1 MKKLYNLFNQCAR
14 RTLFLHK
21 TTLLLL
27 IAIGLF
33 GLNESAWA
41 YVNQQYTCTGY
52 SYSIPSQTG
61 YTWITLKG
69 TSFNGSFSQDVSDNS
84 GYNEKHSKAFAS
96 APSTWD
102 VTATMYA
109 KPKDD
114 YKFVGW
120 YSNNTG
126 SGTALSSSTSNN
138 CKYETTVKADKGS
151 GNPARNFY
159 AIFAK
164 FKSSA
169 TEVDFGDVVLNS
181 GSTTKTFTIDC
192 HNVGTWSNPSG
203 LSGIFSA
210 SLSNNK
216 TDNSQHTCTVTVTLN
231 PTTLGSVNQTLT
243 VTTSRGGSI
252 QVTVKAKVVTTY
264 YGRAE
269 SYSSPSAG
277 GGTYINCNGN
287 TPSGAS
293 SYITSDY
300 SNWDKSG
307 QTSAPSCPAYFA
319 ALANDGYEFVGWY
332 TGENGTGTQ
341 KSGNA
346 TYTENFTVNSTSSS
360 SRTTIK
366 RYAYFKALQY
376 YYFKAQANKV
386 GEGTVYASFSNSS
399 FTAATA
405 NTSER
410 AAALAQT
417 QSTITPTAYFKA
429 VESNP
434 LYHFAG
440 WFTDATCTDA
450 NRVSTNLEYSVVM
463 SKSDKTSEATALTQ
477 TLYAKFVQ
485 ELTPEIKAAG
495 FTYSNPTNMLVGDEF
510 ANAFS
515 FLNTSSIGSG
525 LTVESSNEN
534 IVTYA
539 NNKIT
544 ATGEGDAN
552 ITFTQTKTSIIKE
565 GTFTFNFHV
574 DLVPNS
580 LNLNIAATQNK
591 LVGQEITNVIKNKN
605 SDATVKW
612 SSTDETIAK
621 YDVAN
626 NKIVIPNS
634 QSKQFESKTITI
646 KIWQEATAKYAA
658 SGEKTITLTVT
669 KTEPIFTLDK
679 SALELEQ
686 TATLSF
692 ENVNGASVVFSKDGV
707 VSYNAN
713 TGIISAVAV
722 GETKMTV
729 TQQQTGSIAYKQQE
743 FNITVSKKTPTL
755 IVKMGGA
762 VQTNNEMS
770 VAKGSKVTVTFEEN
784 SDADV
789 VVTPVEGRQYAS
801 YVNGVMTAGV
811 AGQTAKY
818 RATLPE
824 TDTYQTK
831 SVEFKLKVTANSS
844 HLPMNPSNITLGS
857 GSATDWTHS
866 YTDISF
872 SGIPDKLSFKYKYD
886 YTEVTNISAPTLSYE
901 ALSDAAKKGLN
912 INIFDLPKNW
922 SNERKGVGNQHMLY
936 VEASKDGQKW
946 NIVWENNEA
955 TTTDVQSLDEPIS
968 LPDTVRYLRFHHSCN
983 YSNTYSNI
991 SITERHSVDNPSP
1004 ASIDFGKAIVN
1015 SNTITRETNVNW
1027 CNVAPVTV
1035 TSNDPRIT
1043 VTPSSFGDF
1052 EQSGSQTLTF
1062 HYTPAGAD
1070 ETVNATITL
1079 SNGDNTYNKTI
1090 SVKAATV
1097 RRPQTFTWN
1106 ATLASTGFAMNT
1118 EEQYPDISIPVIA
1131 TATSNGRVTFTS
1143 KDESKIKVVADTA
1156 LLAVGNGKVEIT
1168 AHVEGD
1174 AQYQDADS
1182 TVWFTVTALQK
1193 QSITW
1198 KQNLRGLLTTKDTVH
1213 LKARA
1218 SSGMS
1223 IEYESL
1229 DTNVVKVRDSVLTIV
1244 AAGKTYVRAKQKG
1257 GKDKNGVEWLE
1268 IAQDNYVIVRNPN
1281 AQCDEV
1287 AVYISQITLSK
1298 DCKQVDSLLAGI
1310 PKRLTFSAM
1319 HGKKSSLVGGVS
1331 YSPLKVEQYSK
1342 RNEKWDW
1349 YEVFNYVVGT
1359 TSTKYG
1365 ETETDEMILDESAT
1379 KIRFS
1384 TLETGTTH
1392 TITNIEVSRKRLLS
1406 ANVQSFDEQAETGAI
1421 WEREITVTHSNIDV
1435 LAITTKKNLL
1445 APSVPTLGEG
1455 CGSYGNDAFK
1465 VSFTPQEK
1473 YTDYYDT
1480 IVITDGK
1487 ASETHTIEI
1496 PVHLYSKGLTQAIN
1510 DFNVPATALSTDANI
1525 TLSATADS
1533 EETVKFA
1540 TSDTTKARIV
1550 NGNELEIVAAGTVKV
1565 YAMQA
1570 GNAKYD
1576 SVAVEKTLVISKVTP
1591 VIAENEKPAAEN
1603 VRYNGTWDNSL
1614 LTGGAARVTWRGVA
1628 DTEVAGQFV
1637 WSENVDETITNIPNT
1652 YNRSVTFKPKDSGK
1666 FNEVTF
1672 TMPVNVLR
1680 AVSSIVVDNKTIIVS
1695 LPEESVNF
1703 DLSTLVSEH
1712 IGGGNVTFD
1721 FIDEVTTATINGV
1734 TFVPSAYGEYAI
1746 RATIAQTEYYTSET
1760 ADFTVSV
1767 IEGILFD
1774 GTNTE
1779 SLTADDPVIINSNVT
1794 IGYGESVEV
1803 KALTI
1808 NGGNTL
1814 TIANGGK
1821 LTVGAD
1827 NSFNRDAYGNIV
1839 IEAGGKLLL
1848 NEGEVHLNEFTLQS
1862 TFDSE
1867 NPMSGQVFNQN
1878 KLIMHGDAY
1887 FIMDIDPSGETSYG
1901 WYKFSVPFPVDE
1913 LRGITRWENND
1924 WKPLTNE
1931 VNYAVMKYH
1940 ENLRAQGKY
1949 GWKKYTGILQ
1959 PGEGY
1964 SITTD
1969 TTINRYRFKKADTA
1983 AFDTCKTYNLIAS
1996 EQGIE
2001 TDLGWNSLG
2010 NRTMEYVSLK
2020 NAPGAVVQVY
2030 DHNTN
2035 EYHSED
2041 ATLCSFVVGA
2051 AYFVQAIEN
2060 NSSFRLNAS
2069 ESNQT
2074 MLRAPQRVAEDNDE
2088 CRISLSLMANGHKKD
2103 MLIVTCD
2110 DQAQATY
2117 TRGKDVQKM
2126 GATTGAKAARI
2137 WVNAKGTNLCAY
2149 NTAFSSNDQA
2159 IIPLNIYA
2167 PTQGEYTLKLNYQP
2181 AEEVYLRRNGI
2192 IVWNMEMGDYFA
2204 DFAAG
2209 TDNSYDLLVIRH
2221 APNTATGIDAI
2232 DSENDKNGTIF
2243 VEKIIVNDQLYI
2255 LRDGTLYD
2263 AQGRVVTNR

>member
-1 MKKLYNLFNQCAR
+1 MKV
-14 RTLFLHK
+14 
-21 TTLLLL
+21 
-27 IAIGLF
+27 
-33 GLNESAWA
+33 SAA
-41 YVNQQYTCTGY
+41 SFPSTSGYVYVATSNSGPS
-52 SYSIPSQTG
+52 SYSLSSADAEKTKLSI
-61 YTWITLKG
+61 
-69 TSFNGSFSQDVSDNS
+69 FGSKVSQDF
-84 GYNEKHSKAFAS
+84 YLFAS
-96 APSTWD
+96 PKSDYSFKGWSKTSS
-102 VTATMYA
+102 ATSGDTSN
-109 KPKDD
+109 PKIVSLSG
-114 YKFVGW
+114 K
-120 YSNNTG
+120 S
-126 SGTALSSSTSNN
+126 SGTVTDGP
-138 CKYETTVKADKGS
+138 Y
-151 GNPARNFY
+151 Y

-181 GSTTKTFTIDC
+181 GSTTKTFTIAC

-203 LSGIFSA
+203 LSGMFSA

-252 QVTVKAKVVTTY
+252 TVTVKAKVVTTF
-264 YGRAE
+264 YGLARSHSDPA
-269 SYSSPSAG
+269 AG
-277 GGTYINCNGN
+277 GGTWVSCNN
-287 TPSGAS
+287 SKPSKD
-293 SYITSDY
+293 SDY
-300 SNWDKSG
+300 QANDQSNWSKDN
-307 QTSAPSCPAYFA
+307 QTSSPTCSAYFEA
-319 ALANDGYEFVGWY
+319 KAYDGYEFVGWY
-332 TGENGTGTQ
+332 TKSEADGSGTK
-341 KSGNA
+341 KSSELS
-346 TYTENFTVNSTSSS
+346 YTESFTVSSQSSS
-360 SRTTIK
+360 SRTTID
-366 RYAYFKALQY
+366 RYAHFKALQY

-386 GEGTVYASFSNSS
+386 GNGTVYASFTDGS
-399 FTAATA
+399 FSAASAT
-405 NTSER
+405 TSER
-410 AAALAQT
+410 ATTLAQT

-429 VESNP
+429 VESDNK
-434 LYHFAG
+434 YHFAG
-440 WFTDATCTDA
+440 WYSDAACTDA
-450 NRVSTNLEYSVVM
+450 NRVSTELTYSVNLGY
-463 SKSDKTSEATALTQ
+463 STATSDASPLTK

-485 ELTPEIKAAG
+485 ELTPEIKAQG
-495 FTYSNPTNMLVGDEF
+495 FTYSDPTTMLVGDEF

-605 SDATVKW
+605 SDASVKW

-621 YDVAN
+621 YDVTS

-669 KTEPIFTLDK
+669 KTEPIFNLDK
-679 SALELEQ
+679 TALELEQ
-686 TATLSF
+686 TVTLSF
-692 ENVNGASVVFSKDGV
+692 ENISGASVVFSKDGV

-770 VAKGSKVTVTFEEN
+770 VAKGNTVQVTFDKV

-824 TDTYQTK
+824 TDTYQSK
-831 SVEFKLKVTANSS
+831 SVEFSLIVTPNTS

-866 YTDISF
+866 YTEISF

-912 INIFDLPKNW
+912 LNIFDLPKNW
-922 SNERKGVGNQHMLY
+922 SNARKGVGNQHMLY

-955 TTTDVQSLDEPIS
+955 TTTEVQPLDEPIS

-1035 TSNDPRIT
+1035 TSDDPRIT

-1079 SNGDNTYNKTI
+1079 SNGDDTYNKTI
-1090 SVKAATV
+1090 SVTAATV

-1106 ATLASTGFAMNT
+1106 AMLASTGFAMNT
-1118 EEQYPDISIPVIA
+1118 EEQYPNISIPVIA

-1174 AQYQDADS
+1174 AQYQAADS

-1193 QSITW
+1193 QSIKW

-1213 LKARA
+1213 LNARA

-1268 IAQDNYVIVRNPN
+1268 IAQDNYVIVRDPN

-1287 AVYISQITLSK
+1287 AVYISEITLSK

-1392 TITNIEVSRKRLLS
+1392 TIKNIEVSRKSVLS
-1406 ANVQSFDEQAETGAI
+1406 ADVQSFDEDVETGAI

-1435 LAITTKKNLL
+1435 LAISTKKNLL
-1445 APSVPTLGEG
+1445 NSSVSALGEG
-1455 CGSYGNDAFK
+1455 CGSYGDDAFT

-1487 ASETHTIEI
+1487 VSETHTIEI

-1510 DFNVPATALSTDANI
+1510 DFNAPATALSTDANI
-1525 TLSATADS
+1525 TLSATASS

-1576 SVAVEKTLVISKVTP
+1576 SVAVEKTMVISKVTP

-1614 LTGGAARVTWRGVA
+1614 LTGGVARVTWRGVA
-1628 DTEVAGQFV
+1628 DTEVAGKFV

-1672 TMPVNVLR
+1672 TMPVNVQR
-1680 AVSSIVVDNKTIIVS
+1680 AVSSIAVDNKTIIVS

-1734 TFVPSAYGEYAI
+1734 TFTPSAYDEYAI
-1746 RATIAQTEYYTSET
+1746 RATSAQTDYYTSET

-1779 SLTADDPVIINSNVT
+1779 SLTSDDPVIINSNVT

-1827 NSFNRDAYGNIV
+1827 NSFNRDAYGNIIV
-1839 IEAGGKLLL
+1839 EAGGKLIL

-1867 NPMSGQVFNQN
+1867 NPMSGQVINQQN
-1878 KLIMHGDAY
+1878 IIMHGDAY
-1887 FIMDIDPSGETSYG
+1887 FVLDLDPSGEASPG
-1901 WYKFSVPFPVDE
+1901 WYDFTVPFPVDE
-1913 LRGITRWENND
+1913 LNGITRLGDNGEWQ
-1924 WKPLTNE
+1924 TIVNE
-1931 VNYAVMKYH
+1931 RNYAVMDFH
-1940 ENLRAQGKY
+1940 EELFAQGKS

-1959 PGEGY
+1959 PGRGY
-1964 SITTD
+1964 TM
-1969 TTINRYRFKKADTA
+1969 TIDCEINTYRFKMAENGVFNSSMTQA
-1983 AFDTCKTYNLIAS
+1983 LQAS
-1996 EQGIE
+1996 AGGV
-2001 TDLGWNSLG
+2001 DNHLGWNSVG
-2010 NRTMEYVSLK
+2010 NGTMSYVSFENAPSEYVQL
-2020 NAPGAVVQVY
+2020 Y
-2030 DHNTN
+2030 DHADRKYVPVRCT
-2035 EYHSED
+2035 D
-2041 ATLCSFVVGA
+2041 KTFVVGA
-2051 AYFVQAIEN
+2051 SYFIQAEDGATIDMEI
-2060 NSSFRLNAS
+2060 SDVTSDL
-2069 ESNQT
+2069 
-2074 MLRAPQRVAEDNDE
+2074 LRAPQRVQNDDI
-2088 CRISLSLMANGHKKD
+2088 CRVDLSLTYAGKVADYMF
-2103 MLIVTCD
+2103 ITCRD
-2110 DQAQATY
+2110 DAQPTY
-2117 TRGKDVQKM
+2117 TIGKDVAKM
-2126 GATTGAKAARI
+2126 GETSEASTARI
-2137 WVNAKGTNLCAY
+2137 WSNAKGANLCAVDVAY
-2149 NTAFSSNDQA
+2149 NDNQA
-2159 IIPLNIYA
+2159 IIPLNIKA
-2167 PTQGEYTLKLNYQP
+2167 PKAGEYAIALDSNP
-2181 AEEVYLRRNGI
+2181 AEEVYLRQYGI
-2192 IVWNMEMGDYFA
+2192 IVWNMAMGEYYA
-2204 DFAAG
+2204 YLTAG
-2209 TDNSYDLLVIRH
+2209 TDSSYDLLVIRH
-2221 APNTATGIDAI
+2221 RAPNTATGIDAI
-2232 DSENDKNGTIF
+2232 DGDNDNNGTIF
-2243 VEKIIVNDQLYI
+2243 VEKMIVNGQLYI

-2263 AQGRVVTNR
+2263 AQGKKVTNL

>member
-1 MKKLYNLFNQCAR
+1 MKV
-14 RTLFLHK
+14 
-21 TTLLLL
+21 
-27 IAIGLF
+27 
-33 GLNESAWA
+33 SAA
-41 YVNQQYTCTGY
+41 SFPSTSGYVYVATSNSGPS
-52 SYSIPSQTG
+52 SYSLSSDYAEETKYSLGSKWTG
-61 YTWITLKG
+61 YTTV
-69 TSFNGSFSQDVSDNS
+69 SQDFYLFASPKSDYSFKGWSKTSSATSGDTSNPKKVSLSGKNS
-84 GYNEKHSKAFAS
+84 G
-96 APSTWD
+96 T
-102 VTATMYA
+102 VTDGPY
-109 KPKDD
+109 
-114 YKFVGW
+114 
-120 YSNNTG
+120 
-126 SGTALSSSTSNN
+126 
-138 CKYETTVKADKGS
+138 
-151 GNPARNFY
+151 Y

-164 FKSSA
+164 LKSSA

-203 LSGIFSA
+203 LSGMFSA

-277 GGTYINCNGN
+277 GGTYISCNGN

-300 SNWDKSG
+300 SNWNKSG

-399 FTAATA
+399 YTSANAT
-405 NTSER
+405 TSER

-495 FTYSNPTNMLVGDEF
+495 FTYSNPTSMLVGDEI

-552 ITFTQTKTSIIKE
+552 ITFTQTKTGIIKE

-634 QSKQFESKTITI
+634 QSKLFESKTITI

-669 KTEPIFTLDK
+669 KTEPIFNLDK

-692 ENVNGASVVFSKDGV
+692 ENINGASVVFSKDGV

-770 VAKGSKVTVTFEEN
+770 VAKGSTVTVTFEEN

-789 VVTPVEGRQYAS
+789 VVTPVEGKQYAS

-811 AGQTAKY
+811 AGHTATY
-818 RATLPE
+818 CATLPATE
-824 TDTYQTK
+824 TYQSK

-844 HLPMNPSNITLGS
+844 HLPMTPNTITLGS

-866 YTDISF
+866 YTEISF
-872 SGIPDKLSFKYKYD
+872 SGIPDKLSFKYQYI
-886 YTEVTNISAPTLSYE
+886 YTAVTSISAPTLSYE
-901 ALSDAAKKGLN
+901 ALSKEAKAGLN
-912 INIFDLPKNW
+912 AIIWDLPKNW
-922 SNERKGVGNQHMLY
+922 SNARKGVGNQHMLY

-955 TTTDVQSLDEPIS
+955 TTTEVQDLDEPIS

-983 YSNTYSNI
+983 FSNTYSNI

-1004 ASIDFGKAIVN
+1004 ESIDFGKAIVN
-1015 SNTITRETNVNW
+1015 SNAITRETNVNW

-1070 ETVNATITL
+1070 ETVNAQITL

-1090 SVKAATV
+1090 SVTAATV

-1106 ATLASTGFAMNT
+1106 ETLASTGFAMNT

-1168 AHVEGD
+1168 AHVDGD
-1174 AQYQDADS
+1174 AQYQSADS
-1182 TVWFTVTALQK
+1182 TVEFTVTALQK

-1213 LKARA
+1213 LNARA

-1229 DTNVVKVRDSVLTIV
+1229 DTNVVKVKDSVLTVV

-1268 IAQDNYVIVRNPN
+1268 IAHDNYVIVRNPN
-1281 AQCDEV
+1281 AQCEEV
-1287 AVYISQITLSK
+1287 AVYISKITLSK

-1319 HGKKSSLVGGVS
+1319 HGKKSSIVGGVS

-1365 ETETDEMILDESAT
+1365 ETETDKMILDESAT

-1392 TITNIEVSRKRLLS
+1392 TITNIEVSRKSVLS
-1406 ANVQSFDEQAETGAI
+1406 ADVQSFDEQVETGAI

-1435 LAITTKKNLL
+1435 LAISTKKNLL
-1445 APSVPTLGEG
+1445 NPSVSALGEG
-1455 CGSYGNDAFK
+1455 CDSYGNDTFK

-1496 PVHLYSKGLTQAIN
+1496 PVHLYSTGLTQAIN
-1510 DFNVPATALSTDANI
+1510 DFNAPATALSTDANI
-1525 TLSATADS
+1525 TLSATASS

-1570 GNAKYD
+1570 GNVKYD

-1628 DTEVAGQFV
+1628 DTEVAGKFV

-1672 TMPVNVLR
+1672 TMPVNVQR
-1680 AVSSIVVDNKTIIVS
+1680 AVSSIAVDNKTIIVS

-1721 FIDEVTTATINGV
+1721 FTDEVTTATIDGV
-1734 TFVPSAYGEYAI
+1734 TFTPSAYGEYAI
-1746 RATIAQTEYYTSET
+1746 RATSAQTDYYTSET

-1779 SLTADDPVIINSNVT
+1779 SLTADDPIIINSNVT

-1827 NSFNRDAYGNIV
+1827 NSFNRDAYGNII
-1839 IEAGGKLLL
+1839 IEAGGKLVL
-1848 NEGEVHLNEFTLQS
+1848 NGGELRLNEFTLHS
-1862 TFDSE
+1862 GFNADK
-1867 NPMSGQVFNQN
+1867 NPHSGQVVNQN
-1878 KLIMHGDAY
+1878 KLILHGDDAAAY
-1887 FIMDIDPSGETSYG
+1887 FILELDTLDANTYG
-1901 WYKFSVPFPVDE
+1901 WYTFSVPFPVDA
-1913 LRGITRWENND
+1913 LHGITRWENNE
-1924 WKPLTNE
+1924 WMTLTNE
-1931 VNYAVMKYH
+1931 YHYAVMAYH
-1940 ENLRAQGKY
+1940 EDLRARTKN

-1959 PGEGY
+1959 PGVGY
-1964 SITTD
+1964 TMTPGNEVTT
-1969 TTINRYRFKKADTA
+1969 YRFAMVQGNTFGEVEEDQDLQFT
-1983 AFDTCKTYNLIAS
+1983 S
-1996 EQGIE
+1996 EG
-2001 TDLGWNSLG
+2001 DGVDRGWNSIG
-2010 NRTMEYVSLK
+2010 NNSMEYVDVAG
-2020 NAPGAVVQVY
+2020 APENVVQMY
-2030 DHNTN
+2030 DHASNTYSPVETN
-2035 EYHSED
+2035 NH
-2041 ATLCSFVVGA
+2041 SFVVGA
-2051 AYFVQAIEN
+2051 AYFVQAVTEGASLNMSGADGN
-2060 NSSFRLNAS
+2060 NTLKRAPARAS
-2069 ESNQT
+2069 E
-2074 MLRAPQRVAEDNDE
+2074 EK
-2088 CRISLSLMANGHKKD
+2088 CRISLSLLSQGKSRD
-2103 MLIVTCD
+2103 LLVVTCD
-2110 DQAQATY
+2110 EEAEPTY
-2117 TRGKDVQKM
+2117 TLGKDIQKM
-2126 GATTGAKAARI
+2126 GATIGAKKARL
-2137 WVNAKGTNLCAY
+2137 WVDAKDTKLCVYNKAY
-2149 NTAFSSNDQA
+2149 TGNET
-2159 IIPLNIYA
+2159 IIPLSVYVPKA
-2167 PTQGEYTLKLNYQP
+2167 GEYTLKLNNQP
-2181 AEEVYLRRNGI
+2181 AEEVYLRHNGV
-2192 IVWNMEMGDYFA
+2192 IVWNMEMGDYTDEFYT
-2204 DFAAG
+2204 G
-2209 TDNSYDLLVIRH
+2209 EDNSYELLVIRH
-2221 APNTATGIDAI
+2221 APNVTTGVDATD
-2232 DSENDKNGTIF
+2232 DKNGTIF
-2243 VEKIIVNDQLYI
+2243 VDKFIDNGQLFL
-2255 LRDGTLYD
+2255 LREGVLYD
-2263 AQGRVVTNR
+2263 AQGKKVGNR

>member
-1 MKKLYNLFNQCAR
+1 MKQIFTKKLN
-14 RTLFLHK
+14 
-21 TTLLLL
+21 LLLL
-27 IAIGLF
+27 LSAVSVAVSAHDTHYSQVTVTANPTAAGTVYVGSTGKTTQTQNCGGDSGNDTHTYSINATANEGYGFTNWTENKVSIANSSSASTTCSITASSTKSSKPTSGSATANF
-33 GLNESAWA
+33 TAVTVES
-41 YVNQQYTCTGY
+41 VNTNNGVSATHHSNPVDGTVVFNVAHASKVADFETPTVAKTSGDGTFTYKGI
-52 SYSIPSQTG
+52 SYS
-61 YTWITLKG
+61 
-69 TSFNGSFSQDVSDNS
+69 
-84 GYNEKHSKAFAS
+84 
-96 APSTWD
+96 
-102 VTATMYA
+102 
-109 KPKDD
+109 
-114 YKFVGW
+114 
-120 YSNNTG
+120 SN
-126 SGTALSSSTSNN
+126 
-138 CKYETTVKADKGS
+138 
-151 GNPARNFY
+151 
-159 AIFAK
+159 
-164 FKSSA
+164 
-169 TEVDFGDVVLNS
+169 
-181 GSTTKTFTIDC
+181 
-192 HNVGTWSNPSG
+192 
-203 LSGIFSA
+203 
-210 SLSNNK
+210 
-216 TDNSQHTCTVTVTLN
+216 TVTVTYTYSAGGCLN
-231 PTTLGSVNQTLT
+231 HTDNAKVTLT
-243 VTTSRGGSI
+243 SKGYNNGTRSSVEATVTATAGSKYGQQLSWNNESSIETNMLKGATQNISATSKNGTTATGL
-252 QVTVKAKVVTTY
+252 TV
-264 YGRAE
+264 
-269 SYSSPSAG
+269 SYSSSNKNVLTVDANGKLTAIAVGTATITASQAG
-277 GGTYINCNGN
+277 DCKYNAATSITKTFEVKSKDTPIFTPNGFN
-287 TPSGAS
+287 KNET
-293 SYITSDY
+293 
-300 SNWDKSG
+300 KE
-307 QTSAPSCPAYFA
+307 
-319 ALANDGYEFVGWY
+319 L
-332 TGENGTGTQ
+332 
-341 KSGNA
+341 
-346 TYTENFTVNSTSSS
+346 
-360 SRTTIK
+360 
-366 RYAYFKALQY
+366 
-376 YYFKAQANKV
+376 KV
-386 GEGTVYASFSNSS
+386 GDKVTLEVSYVSDGLNGD
-399 FTAATA
+399 FTASATLD
-405 NTSER
+405 NGMNILSITRSEN
-410 AAALAQT
+410 
-417 QSTITPTAYFKA
+417 TITIEALNAGSSTA
-429 VESNP
+429 
-434 LYHFAG
+434 
-440 WFTDATCTDA
+440 
-450 NRVSTNLEYSVVM
+450 
-463 SKSDKTSEATALTQ
+463 
-477 TLYAKFVQ
+477 
-485 ELTPEIKAAG
+485 
-495 FTYSNPTNMLVGDEF
+495 
-510 ANAFS
+510 
-515 FLNTSSIGSG
+515 
-525 LTVESSNEN
+525 
-534 IVTYA
+534 
-539 NNKIT
+539 
-544 ATGEGDAN
+544 
-552 ITFTQTKTSIIKE
+552 TFTQTETTAIFGSTISYS
-565 GTFTFNFHV
+565 FHV
-574 DLVPNS
+574 TKIDNTLA
-580 LNLNIAATQNK
+580 LNVAAAQTKCVDEVIA
-591 LVGQEITNVIKNKN
+591 NVIKNKN
-605 SDATVKW
+605 SDATINW

-626 NKIVIPNS
+626 NKIVIPNT
-634 QSKQFESKTITI
+634 QSKLFESKTITI

-658 SGEKTITLTVT
+658 SGEKTITLTIT
-669 KTEPIFTLDK
+669 KTEPIFNLDK

-692 ENVNGASVVFSKDGV
+692 ENTSGASVVFSKDGV

-729 TQQQTGSIAYKQQE
+729 TQQQTRSIAYKQRE

-755 IVKMGGA
+755 IVKMDGTADTSKSVTRG
-762 VQTNNEMS
+762 TS
-770 VAKGSKVTVTFEEN
+770 VAITFEEN

-789 VVTPVEGRQYAS
+789 VVTPVKGKNFAS
-801 YVNGVMTAGV
+801 YVNGTMTAG
-811 AGQTAKY
+811 AEGTAKY
-818 RATLPE
+818 RASLAE
-824 TDTYQTK
+824 TDTYQAK
-831 SVEFKLKVTANSS
+831 SVDFELKVTSGGK
-844 HLPMNPSNITLGS
+844 HLPYSNANGYTVGS
-857 GSATDWTHS
+857 GDGTDWTNQ
-866 YTDISF
+866 YVQIDF
-872 SGIPDKLSFKYKYD
+872 EGIPDKLSFKYAYIFTD
-886 YTEVTNISAPTLSYE
+886 VGDLGNPTLNYDN
-901 ALSDAAKKGLN
+901 LSDFAKTMLYLSARK
-912 INIFDLPKNW
+912 W
-922 SNERKGVGNQHMLY
+922 SASRKGSGNTHMLY
-936 VEASKDGQKW
+936 IEASADGVKW
-946 NIVWENNEA
+946 HSIWEDDDA
-955 TTTDVQSLDEPIS
+955 TSTAEKSLKAPIS
-968 LPDTVRYLRFHHSCN
+968 LPDTIRHLRFHHSCN
-983 YSNTYSNI
+983 FSNSYTNI
-991 SITERHSVDNPSP
+991 SITERNYVENPSP

-1062 HYTPAGAD
+1062 HYTPASAD

-1106 ATLASTGFAMNT
+1106 AMLASTGFAMNT

-1174 AQYQDADS
+1174 AQYQAADS

-1257 GKDKNGVEWLE
+1257 GKDKNNVEWLQ
-1268 IAQDNYVIVRNPN
+1268 IVQDNYVIVRDPN
-1281 AQCDEV
+1281 AQCDET
-1287 AVYISQITLSK
+1287 AVYISEITLGK
-1298 DCKQVDSLLAGI
+1298 GYVQQLDSALAGI
-1310 PKRLTFSAM
+1310 PEQLTFQAM
-1319 HGKKSSLVGGVS
+1319 HGEKTSFFGGVS
-1331 YSPLKVEQYSK
+1331 YSNLKVEQYSK
-1342 RNEKWDW
+1342 RNEKWGW
-1349 YEVFNYVVGT
+1349 NEVFNIEVST
-1359 TSTKYG
+1359 KLTKYG
-1365 ETETDEMILDESAT
+1365 ETEKDKMILDESAT

-1392 TITNIEVSRKRLLS
+1392 TIKNIEVSRKSVLS
-1406 ANVQSFDEQAETGAI
+1406 ADVQSFDEQVETGAI

-1435 LAITTKKNLL
+1435 LAISTKKNLL
-1445 APSVPTLGEG
+1445 NSSVSALGKG
-1455 CGSYGNDAFK
+1455 CGSYGDDVFT

-1487 ASETHTIEI
+1487 VSETHTIEI
-1496 PVHLYSKGLTQAIN
+1496 PVHLYSTGLTQAIN
-1510 DFNVPATALSTDANI
+1510 DFNAPATALSTDANI
-1525 TLSATADS
+1525 TLSATVSS

-1614 LTGGAARVTWRGVA
+1614 LTGGVARVTWRGVA

-1680 AVSSIVVDNKTIIVS
+1680 AVSSIAVDNKTIIVS

-1734 TFVPSAYGEYAI
+1734 TFTPSAYDEYAI

-1774 GTNTE
+1774 GTNAA
-1779 SLTADDPVIINSNVT
+1779 SLTSDDPIIINSNVT

-1827 NSFNRDAYGNIV
+1827 NSFNRDAYGNIIV
-1839 IEAGGKLLL
+1839 EAGGKLIL

-1862 TFDSE
+1862 TFESE
-1867 NPMSGQVFNQN
+1867 NPMSGQVINQN

-1913 LRGITRWENND
+1913 LRGITRWEDNK
-1924 WKPLTNE
+1924 WKTITNE

-2060 NSSFRLNAS
+2060 NSSFRLNPA
-2069 ESNQT
+2069 EDNQT
-2074 MLRAPQRVAEDNDE
+2074 MLRAPQRVAEENDE

-2117 TRGKDVQKM
+2117 TRGKDVQKI

-2149 NTAFSSNDQA
+2149 NTAFSNEQA

-2167 PTQGEYTLKLNYQP
+2167 PAQGEYTLKLNYQP
-2181 AEEVYLRRNGI
+2181 AEEVYLRRNGVI
-2192 IVWNMEMGDYFA
+2192 IWNMEMGDYFA

-2255 LRDGTLYD
+2255 LRDGILYD